1 MFVESH
7 LSRGGVHRLPKYPGF
22 LRTSVIPIALKSLL
36 VLLPLFAG
44 YSAQAH
50 QIAGIVA
57 RVIDGDTVQLAV
69 GDAEK
74 SVRLLG
80 IDAPEIRQDYGVES
94 RAYLNKL
101 VGSRKVQMECIG
113 SDRYKREICKIVFKG
128 ADINLRMVS
137 SGMAWHYK
145 RYSGNQSAS
154 DSLKYSQAEES
165 AKVGRVGLWS
175 QEIVVAPWDFRKK
188 RAKK

>member
-1 MFVESH
+1 MFVESY
-7 LSRGGVHRLPKYPGF
+7 LSRGGVHRLPKYAGF
-22 LRTSVIPIALKSLL
+22 IRTSMIPIALKSLL
-36 VLLPLFAG
+36 VLLPMFAG
-44 YSAQAH
+44 YSAEAY
-50 QIAGIVA
+50 QIAGIVT

-101 VGSRKVQMECIG
+101 VGSRNVQMECIG

-128 ADINLRMVS
+128 ADINLRMIN

-154 DSLKYSQAEES
+154 DRLKYSKAEES
-165 AKVGRVGLWS
+165 AKVGREGLWS